1 METNW
6 SAQTVNSCLESV
18 QPVLFFVSFVPN
30 FNSERQYFSVTVWYI
45 SYTCSDS
52 HFYGRVAGLAE
63 DISHY
68 LISQPGASALRLLNR
83 SCSAVRSTLLFHSN
97 QPGKPQKTS
106 HTLIY
111 GLRHAELRW
120 DSRMEVA
127 ICAAAKHRVNNLP
140 DGGLNKRGNKW
151 TQAKTALLGAGRA
164 HSPWLCP
171 RSCGSLVVAIA
182 WQSGRRGDML
192 AERKSD
198 KRRPAEQML

>member
-83 SCSAVRSTLLFHSN
+83 SCSAVRSTLLFTPTNPVSN
-97 QPGKPQKTS
+97 KKQV
-106 HTLIY
+106 TLLYMDWGTQNSGGIPEWRSRSVRLPSTESTIY
-111 GLRHAELRW
+111 QMAVWISEEINELKQRRPCWGRGGCIRH
-120 DSRMEVA
+120 DSV
-127 ICAAAKHRVNNLP
+127 H
-140 DGGLNKRGNKW
+140 G
-151 TQAKTALLGAGRA
+151 
-164 HSPWLCP
+164 
-171 RSCGSLVVAIA
+171 VVAV
-182 WQSGRRGDML
+182 WSLR
-192 AERKSD
+192 
-198 KRRPAEQML
+198 